1 MAVPPSTRP
10 PLNADQDA
18 IGAMPAARANASP
31 QRTTAASRLHGLS
44 AIGARYLQQ
53 AARDLDQG
61 RPDDAARALQAVAAL
76 APQHPEVLRLQAVVA
91 WRRGQPAQALP
102 PLQRALAQWPDDAHI
117 LGNLGGVLAALGD
130 ADNAVRVFARAT
142 EVAPA
147 HAGHWYNLGLVLET
161 LARHDEAG
169 VALRRALELAPDHL
183 GARLTHAANLAA
195 LGDIEGAAAA
205 WRAAIAVAPGAAQA
219 WLGLVDLKTTRL
231 SDDELA
237 ALETLY
243 TSNTLDEDSRATAGF
258 AFGKALEDRGRLDEA
273 LAVLHAANAARRKHA
288 RWDAREFSRGVD
300 AIIDAFGRCE
310 PATPADPGDGGDV
323 VFVVGMPRSGTTL
336 VEQILGA
343 HPGIEG
349 ASELPDLDAVIREE
363 SQRRGQPFVAWVPLA
378 TPEDWQRLGRR
389 YLERTQRWRADRPRH
404 VDKMPDNWLV
414 AGAALAMLPAAR
426 VVDCRRDAL
435 ETAWSCYKQRFA
447 NGRHPYA
454 YDFADI
460 AAQLRDHD
468 RLMRHWEAQ
477 FEGRVR
483 VQSYEALVADP
494 ESEVRALLAFCAL
507 PFDPACLDFHR
518 AQRAVRSA
526 SAAQVRRPIERD
538 TARAKGYG
546 DRLAPLQRLL
556 RPDESAPGKPV
567 PIARVPSPAAAA
579 PERLAALPVQLRRA
593 LEQAESMV
601 HDASAEASAAAID
614 AVGRACPPG
623 HVEPLRLRA
632 MWEAAQGRFA
642 PAATLLATAI
652 ERESDDALL
661 HNTLGVVLAASGQSE
676 AARASFARAFGL
688 DPRSAACANLARMQ
702 LDAGDHRGARDTYE
716 AALARAPDLVPARRG
731 LAALLRDEGD
741 LAGAASHLRTC
752 LAQDPAD
759 AEAWDALAELCS
771 GALSAADLEFLLAAL
786 QRPGLAEGT
795 QALLMRACGRV
806 LESRARP
813 REAFAM
819 IAAAN
824 GAALRDSRWDA
835 TRHAR
840 RREEIERAFAHVQA
854 ADDAVLGEDVVFIVD
869 VARIGAGLEHDL
881 AAHAD
886 IARGGELPLLT
897 ELVGEESRAR
907 GVPFPQWVPHATPA
921 DWRRLGERYLERARA
936 RCAAPRWTDR
946 SPALPRL
953 LGAAAAML
961 PGARVIDLRCDPLQ
975 GCWALYRQGRAPF
988 ASDLASLA
996 GYWSDCTRLLGLWRD
1011 RLGTRLHGFD
1021 DSLVGGARVSALRDA
1036 AAHAGLASAD
1046 ACVAAAAA
1054 RRRMEEAID
1063 MREPGLRQTPAA
1075 GDLGALL
1082 DPMRVLLASA
1092 RVAAPAASGVTA
1104 KASAPA

>member
-1 MAVPPSTRP
+1 MAHSASDEAAVT
-10 PLNADQDA
+10 AEHETT
-18 IGAMPAARANASP
+18 GATPAGAPARAR
-31 QRTTAASRLHGLS
+31 QRADAASRLHGLS
-44 AIGARYLQQ
+44 AIGARYLQH
-53 AARDLDQG
+53 AARELDQG
-61 RPDDAARALQAVAAL
+61 RLDDAARALQAVAAL

-117 LGNLGGVLAALGD
+117 LGNLGGVLSALGD
-130 ADNAVRVFARAT
+130 ADNAVRVFARAA

-147 HAGHWYNLGLVLET
+147 HAGNWFNLGLALES

-169 VALRRALELAPDHL
+169 AALRRALELAPDHL
-183 GARLTHAANLAA
+183 GARLACAANLAA

-205 WRAAIAVAPGAAQA
+205 WRAAIAVAPGSAQA

-231 SDDELA
+231 SDDEMA
-237 ALETLY
+237 ALEALY
-243 TSNTLDEDSRATAGF
+243 TSTALDEDARATAGF
-258 AFGKALEDRGRLDEA
+258 AFGKALEDRARFDEA

-288 RWDAREFSRGVD
+288 RWDARAFLRGVD
-300 AIIDAFGRCE
+300 AIIDAFGRGE
-310 PATPADPGDGGDV
+310 PAAPSEPDDGGDV

-389 YLERTQRWRADRPRH
+389 YLERTRRWRAHRPRH

-414 AGAALAMLPAAR
+414 AGAALAMLPGAR

-468 RLMRHWEAQ
+468 RLMRHWEAR

-483 VQSYEALVADP
+483 LQSYEALVSDP

-507 PFDPACLDFHR
+507 PFDPACLDFHK

-538 TARAKGYG
+538 TARAKDYG
-546 DRLAPLQRLL
+546 DRLAALQRLL
-556 RPDESAPGKPV
+556 RPDESAAGAPV
-567 PIARVPSPAAAA
+567 PIVRVPAPAAPAR
-579 PERLAALPVQLRRA
+579 ERLAMLPAQLRRA

-601 HDASAEASAAAID
+601 HEASADASAAAID
-614 AVGRACPPG
+614 AVSRACPPG
-623 HVEPLRLRA
+623 HIEPLRLRA

-642 PAATLLATAI
+642 PATTLLAAAI
-652 ERESDDALL
+652 ERERDDALL
-661 HNTLGVVLAASGQSE
+661 HNTLGVVRAAAGELE
-676 AARASFARAFGL
+676 AARASFARAFEL
-688 DPRSAACANLARMQ
+688 DPRSAACANLAQMQ
-702 LDAGDHRGARDTYE
+702 LDARDNQGARHTYE
-716 AALARAPDLVPARRG
+716 AALAHAPDLLPARRG
-731 LAALLRDEGD
+731 LASLLRDEGD
-741 LAGAASHLRTC
+741 AAGAASHLRTC
-752 LAQDPAD
+752 LAQDPVD
-759 AEAWDALAELCS
+759 AQAWAALAELCG
-771 GALSAADLEFLLAAL
+771 GALSAQDLDFLFAAL
-786 QRPGLAEGT
+786 RRPGLAEDS
-795 QALLMRACGRV
+795 QVLLTRACGRV
-806 LESRARP
+806 LEARARP

-824 GAALRDSRWDA
+824 AAAVRDSRWDA

-840 RREEIERAFAHVQA
+840 SCAEIEQAFAHPPA
-854 ADDAVLGEDVVFIVD
+854 ADDARRGEGVVFIVD
-869 VARIGAGLEHDL
+869 VARLGAGFERDL
-881 AAHAD
+881 AAHPD
-886 IARGGELPLLT
+886 VARGGERPLLA
-897 ELVGEESRAR
+897 ELVAEESRMR
-907 GVPFPQWVPHATPA
+907 GMPFPQWVAHATPA

-936 RCAAPRWTDR
+936 QSGAQRWTDR
-946 SPALPRL
+946 SPTLPRL

-961 PGARVIDLRCDPLQ
+961 PGARVIELRCDPLQ
-975 GCWALYRQGRAPF
+975 GCWALYRHGGSPF
-988 ASDLASLA
+988 ASDIACLA
-996 GYWSDCTRLLGLWRD
+996 GYWRDCTRLLGLWREQLGS
-1011 RLGTRLHGFD
+1011 RLLAFD
-1021 DSLVGGARVSALRDA
+1021 DTLDGAARVAALRDA
-1036 AAHAGLASAD
+1036 ATHAGLSSAD

-1054 RRRMEEAID
+1054 RHGMEAAID
-1063 MREPGLRQTPAA
+1063 MREAGLRQTPAA

-1082 DPMRVLLASA
+1082 EPLRMLLASA
-1092 RVAAPAASGVTA
+1092 RVEAKAAGDVA
-1104 KASAPA
+1104 ASAPA